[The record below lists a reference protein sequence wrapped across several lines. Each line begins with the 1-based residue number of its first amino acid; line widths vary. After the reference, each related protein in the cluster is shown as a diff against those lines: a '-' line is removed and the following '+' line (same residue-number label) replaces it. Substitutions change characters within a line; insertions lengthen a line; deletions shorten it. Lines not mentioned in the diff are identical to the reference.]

1 MTIRSRYILL
11 RIVFLLLSFTLGCGR
26 HDADNAAEQHT
37 TLLVEA
43 LKDQPLAAYQ
53 RELLVLAFE
62 TASAIPVKPHIKDR
76 SRMQEKAAAACL
88 ELNQPFLAIGF
99 IEHIDNWRRGSG
111 YGDVAF
117 YCAKNGYTDEALQYI
132 DLADH
137 ASSSAEEWRKEHIKV
152 KIANAYLMLG
162 EPEKSAQYASG
173 VENAVSGK
181 VAGVRVMIAGEDHF
195 EEQMDALDA
204 WIESGNYDAIINAL
218 EACAKLFNRFY
229 ENKGWRM
236 LAEEKLKASWEVL
249 PVFKRIDLLM
259 GLAGFALDHADQPK
273 TLELVNETQSIIDS
287 AQWRPEHYVS
297 LMSRVSRLRYLAGDR
312 QKAMA
317 DAGDILNF
325 YNLQKEKIITIYRA
339 GALLPLAEAYQAM
352 GNTEEALQIY
362 AMAIQEGVENP
373 NSRPRAEDLSAACLS
388 MALHGVEP
396 DVELWGRIRGIKE
409 GLGDPW

>member
-1 MTIRSRYILL
+1 
-11 RIVFLLLSFTLGCGR
+11 
-26 HDADNAAEQHT
+26 
-37 TLLVEA
+37 
-43 LKDQPLAAYQ
+43 
-53 RELLVLAFE
+53 
-62 TASAIPVKPHIKDR
+62 
-76 SRMQEKAAAACL
+76 MQEKAAAACL
-88 ELNQPFLAIGF
+88 ELEQPFLAIGF
-99 IEHIDNWRRGSG
+99 IEYIDNWRRGSG

-117 YCAKNGYTDEALQYI
+117 YCAKKGHTDEALQYI
-132 DLADH
+132 ELADQV
-137 ASSSAEEWRKEHIKV
+137 SSSAEEWRKAHIKA

-162 EPEKSAQYASG
+162 ETEKSVQYASG

-181 VAGVRVMIAGEDHF
+181 VAGVRAMIAGEDHF

-204 WIESGNYDAIINAL
+204 LIESGNYDAIVNAL

-259 GLAGFALDHADQPK
+259 ELAGFALDHADQPK
-273 TLELVNETQSIIDS
+273 ALELVNETQTLIDS
-287 AQWRPEHYVS
+287 AQWRPEHYIS
-297 LMSRVSRLRYLAGDR
+297 LMSGVSRLRYLAGDR

-317 DAGDILNF
+317 DAGDILDF
-325 YNLQKEKIITIYRA
+325 YDLQKEKIITIYRA

-352 GNTEEALQIY
+352 GNTEKALQIY

-373 NSRPRAEDLSAACLS
+373 NSRPRAEDLSSACLS